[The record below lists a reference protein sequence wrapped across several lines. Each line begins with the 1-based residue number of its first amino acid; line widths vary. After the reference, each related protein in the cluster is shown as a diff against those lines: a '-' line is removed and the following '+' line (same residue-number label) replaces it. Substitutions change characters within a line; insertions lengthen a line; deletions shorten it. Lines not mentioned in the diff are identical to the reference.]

1 MLRKAATSCLSPSD
15 VKALQFEPYTE
26 DHDLDIF
33 PKFAGFKIPYFTLDG
48 KIDPSVYRFR
58 FVQTQPSRGF
68 ASITEEPKKP
78 RRYGQPAGTQCGVYL
93 PPILNS
99 ELTWKQIAGNP
110 EVALIITEGE
120 LKAACACKLGMPT
133 IGLGGV
139 FNWRAAKDRV
149 ELLPILEKFKW
160 KGRTAYIVFDS
171 DAKDNPMVCMA
182 ASRLAF
188 TLAARG
194 ALVRFVKLPPTAE
207 GDKQGLDDFVYS
219 YAEDEG
225 PSTGRRR
232 AQESEDEGPSTGRRS
247 KKSAAEPRVPDAKA
261 LEEGLE
267 AFGQLLATADELGP
281 GQELHRLNDEV
292 GFVRATAEI
301 IEVHTGNVYTHGTFA
316 EAAYKNRTYNDNDD
330 NGRMV
335 KKFAAK
341 EWLAWPLRTEFKGF
355 AYEPACTNLITMDGY
370 YNTWYSQR
378 WPLIPSKKGDI
389 KLWERL
395 FNHIFGKLTDEHR
408 LWARR
413 WLAYP
418 IQKPGAK
425 LFTAMLVWGRT
436 TGTGKSRIGE
446 SMSAIYGKNFG
457 IITNDHLTAN
467 FNEWAESKQFIV
479 GDEISIGD
487 RRGVANKL
495 KALITQPTFR
505 LNVKNRKSYEVKD
518 CINYYFSSNHEDAL
532 YLENND
538 RRFFVVNADVSR
550 LEPEF
555 YKAYMDWL
563 NDDGAARLY
572 HHLLYEVD
580 LGDFN
585 PAGEAP
591 VTAAKLEM
599 MAIGRSDV
607 EDWAFQLHQ
616 NPNAQLGPKQ
626 LHDLYSAK
634 ELLRIYDPEEKTRIK
649 ANGMSR
655 ALNAAGVFKCANGSN
670 HVYVAGARD
679 TVYAVRN
686 ADKYKRLGP
695 AEISR
700 LHEQEREGERIVG
713 QNARFASGKST
724 RPQ

>member
-1 MLRKAATSCLSPSD
+1 MLKKAATSCLSLQD

-26 DHDLDIF
+26 EHDLDIF
-33 PKFAGFKIPYFTLDG
+33 PRFAGFKIPYFTLDG
-48 KIDPSVYRFR
+48 KIDPSIYRFR
-58 FVQTQPSRGF
+58 FVQTQPSKGF
-68 ASITEEPKKP
+68 AAIAEAPKKP

-93 PPILNS
+93 PPILDLGGSDDNTPARKGAPVT
-99 ELTWKQIAGNP
+99 TWRQIAND
-110 EVALIITEGE
+110 VQTALIITEGE
-120 LKAACACKLGMPT
+120 LKAACGCKLGMPT

-139 FNWRAAKDRV
+139 FNWRSTKDRV

-160 KGRTAYIVFDS
+160 NGRTTYIAFDS
-171 DAKDNPMVCMA
+171 DAKENPMVCMA
-182 ASRLAF
+182 ASRLAY
-188 TLAARG
+188 TLAVRG
-194 ALVRFVKLPPTAE
+194 ALVRFVQLPPAAD
-207 GDKQGLDDFVYS
+207 GSKQGMDDLIYS
-219 YAEDEG
+219 YVSQAKSD
-225 PSTGRRR
+225 
-232 AQESEDEGPSTGRRS
+232 AQTQQ
-247 KKSAAEPRVPDAKA
+247 AVA
-261 LEEGLE
+261 LGLE
-267 AFGQLLATADELGP
+267 AFGELLAKADDLGP

-301 IEVHTGNVYTHGTFA
+301 IEIHTGNVYSHSVFTD
-316 EAAYKNRTYNDNDD
+316 AAYKHRTFNDKGE
-330 NGRMV
+330 NGQLV

-341 EWLAWPLRTEFKGF
+341 EWMAWPLRTEFKGYDY
-355 AYEPACTNLITMDGY
+355 APACTNLITPDGA

-378 WPLIPSKKGDI
+378 WPLVPVKKGDI

-395 FNHIFGKLTDEHR
+395 FNHIFGKLTDADR

-413 WLAYP
+413 WFACP
-418 IQKPGAK
+418 IQRPGTK
-425 LFTAMLVWGRT
+425 LFTALLVWGRT

-446 SMSAIYGKNFG
+446 SMASIYGRNFG
-457 IITNDHLTAN
+457 IISNDHLTDN

-505 LNVKNRKSYEVKD
+505 LNVKHRKSYEVRD

-538 RRFFVVNADVSR
+538 RRFFVVNADVPR

-555 YKAYMDWL
+555 YEEYTRWL
-563 NDDGAARLY
+563 NNGGAARLY
-572 HHLLYEVD
+572 YHFLYEVD

-585 PAGEAP
+585 PAAEAP
-591 VTAAKLEM
+591 VTTAKLEM

-607 EDWAFQLHQ
+607 EDWAFQLNQ
-616 NPNAQLGPKQ
+616 NPDTQLGPRHQ
-626 LHDLYSAK
+626 HDLYSAK
-634 ELLRIYDPEEKTRIK
+634 ELLRIYDPDEKTRIR

-686 ADKYKRLGP
+686 AARYQRLGP
-695 AEISR
+695 AEITR
-700 LHEQEREGERIVG
+700 LYEQEREGERLVG
-713 QNARFASGKST
+713 QNQRFAPGASGGVKAN
-724 RPQ
+724 